1 MYCPQDS
8 NVFAGVARPNK
19 KAVSTTGEPV
29 RMKQTSPV
37 FKIIIMLN
45 ICIAVFF
52 TISFTPVSC
61 NKKTGVC
68 RLCGRSLNF

>member
-45 ICIAVFF
+45 IHIAVFF
-52 TISFTPVSC
+52 TTPLFLLVVI
-61 NKKTGVC
+61 KKTGVC